1 MSRCILTYDWLTQ
14 PRSCSSKQRQC
25 LLIQADEQASDA
37 LLVLRNQV
45 NLVLEQACNKKLLG
59 SVLQAKVLLHV
70 ADASAVDSL
79 RKLNAA
85 ADGADSLRYAFITS
99 QAELVDTQKN
109 GHDTASC
116 AVWGCAGEQHVLIW
130 LELQSGTKYCH
141 LHGN

>member
-14 PRSCSSKQRQC
+14 PRSRSGKQRQC

-59 SVLQAKVLLHV
+59 SVLEAKVLLHV

-79 RKLNAA
+79 RQLNAA
-85 ADGADSLRYAFITS
+85 ANGADPCAMLSSLHRLS
-99 QAELVDTQKN
+99 LL
-109 GHDTASC
+109 TAR
-116 AVWGCAGEQHVLIW
+116 
-130 LELQSGTKYCH
+130 
-141 LHGN
+141 